1 MRRWRPQLFYTA
13 TWPRAVRA
21 LAYEFLR
28 NPVQVE
34 VGDINSLNANK
45 DITQVV
51 HLISGQQ
58 QKTQILHQIFGTLEA
73 GSRVIIFTSTKRMCD
88 QLGMQLMRMIGVGVI
103 HGDKDQREREMVLA
117 DFKSGKRPVMIA
129 TDVAARG
136 IDVKDVKVSSVRDR
150 VRGNQ
155 P

>member
-88 QLGMQLMRMIGVGVI
+88 QLGMQLMRMIGDPNP
-103 HGDKDQREREMVLA
+103 HPNPNPNSKFNPNPNPNQA
-117 DFKSGKRPVMIA
+117 SASSTA
-129 TDVAARG
+129 TRTSASASRC
-136 IDVKDVKVSSVRDR
+136 STLTLTP
-150 VRGNQ
+150 N